1 MQTAFELGG
10 ADGFPG
16 LQVGE
21 RRGDRE
27 ALLELQSAWLVRGPV
42 ALRMLLAAGRSAT
55 GGGLFDRAGW
65 LAGARV
71 GVGAETPVGPVAF
84 EYGFASSGQRA
95 AFIRVGRWF

>member
-1 MQTAFELGG
+1 MRRFELGVET
-10 ADGFPG
+10 ADVVEEFDR
-16 LQVGE
+16 QV
-21 RRGDRE
+21 
-27 ALLELQSAWLVRGPV
+27 V
-42 ALRMLLAAGRSAT
+42 A
-55 GGGLFDRAGW
+55 GLFDRAGW